1 MSKTF
6 YVMSNKNQMGVP
18 EFFELWRAFSAVIV
32 RRPS

>member
-6 YVMSNKNQMGVP
+6 DVMSDENQMGVP
-18 EFFELWRAFSAVIV
+18 EFFELWRAFSAMIV